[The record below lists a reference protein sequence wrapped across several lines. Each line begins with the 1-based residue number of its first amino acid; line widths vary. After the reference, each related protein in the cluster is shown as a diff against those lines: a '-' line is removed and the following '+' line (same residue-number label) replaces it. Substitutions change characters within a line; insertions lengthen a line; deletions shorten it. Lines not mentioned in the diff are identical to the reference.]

1 MPQAAAVALDPAVPG
16 KSEPAR
22 QAMPMMHARPLTGS
36 VADAPVIYVLQR

>member
-22 QAMPMMHARPLTGS
+22 QAMPMMPAWPLTGS
-36 VADAPVIYVLQR
+36 LADAPGIYVLQH